1 MADIS
6 MCEGTG
12 CPLKDHCYRYTAPK
26 NEHYQ
31 AYFSFVPWGAPE
43 MGKCTFYV
51 RDTQDGRR
59 TGSRK

>member
-6 MCEGTG
+6 MCEGNG

-31 AYFSFVPWGAPE
+31 AYFVEVPWDTE
-43 MGKCTFYV
+43 ELKCTFYV